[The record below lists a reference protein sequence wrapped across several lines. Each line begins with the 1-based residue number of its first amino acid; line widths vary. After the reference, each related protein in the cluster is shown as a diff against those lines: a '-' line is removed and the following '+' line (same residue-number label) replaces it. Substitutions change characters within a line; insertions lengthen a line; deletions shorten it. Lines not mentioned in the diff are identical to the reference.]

1 MSTPD
6 DLHTP
11 TPAFV
16 AGLEEAVLRAYREA
30 DAIPV
35 IPRAPSTRWRDW
47 GRIAAVLLLGA
58 ALGVG
63 GQFASA
69 QVRDAKTRSEIER
82 SVLAERELQNFR
94 LELTKEEVKRIYAA
108 VRVGGLPARAL
119 AEIAREQRVNET
131 ALQRLDLDLAEV
143 RLSSAPPRNELSA
156 PLVGGRDFV
165 LDRLR
170 LQAPLAL
177 WEEDRAVR
185 LAFEADRRVKLGLD
199 PSGAATNAHVRAVE
213 TNRESQL
220 VAMRL
225 RLRAQFLKE
234 RLSPAEVI
242 RLEQQETLQIEVGQT
257 RQLLDFDKERL
268 AQAELRRKAGTI
280 TEVEFRRVQ
289 LDYLERERMLYRM
302 RVELK
307 FMGNKDDL

>member
-58 ALGVG
+58 ALGIG

-82 SVLAERELQNFR
+82 SVMAERELQSFR
-94 LELTKEEVKRIYAA
+94 LELAKQEVKRIDAA
-108 VRVGGLPARAL
+108 VRLGGMPARAL
-119 AEIAREQRVNET
+119 MEATREQRVGES
-131 ALQRLDLDLAEV
+131 AVQRLDLDLAEV
-143 RLSSAPPRNELSA
+143 RLSNAPPRNELSA

-165 LDRLR
+165 LERLR
-170 LQAPLAL
+170 LRAPLAL
-177 WEEDRAVR
+177 REEDGALR

-199 PSGAATNAHVRAVE
+199 PECCDRCPRPRRGCSPGDATCRHAASPAYPVREGAALPGRGRPTAAAGDDADRSGADEGAA
-213 TNRESQL
+213 
-220 VAMRL
+220 
-225 RLRAQFLKE
+225 
-234 RLSPAEVI
+234 
-242 RLEQQETLQIEVGQT
+242 
-257 RQLLDFDKERL
+257 
-268 AQAELRRKAGTI
+268 
-280 TEVEFRRVQ
+280 
-289 LDYLERERMLYRM
+289 
-302 RVELK
+302 
-307 FMGNKDDL
+307 

>member
-82 SVLAERELQNFR
+82 SVMAERELQSFR
-94 LELTKEEVKRIYAA
+94 LELAKQEVKRIDAA
-108 VRVGGLPARAL
+108 VRLGGMPARAL
-119 AEIAREQRVNET
+119 MEATREQQVGES
-131 ALQRLDLDLAEV
+131 AVQRLDLDLAEV
-143 RLSSAPPRNELSA
+143 RLSNAPPRNELSA

-165 LDRLR
+165 LERLR
-170 LQAPLAL
+170 LRAPLAL
-177 WEEDRAVR
+177 REEDGALR

-199 PSGAATNAHVRAVE
+199 PPSAATEAHVRAVDAH
-213 TNRESQL
+213 REMQL
-220 VAMRL
+220 VAMQL
-225 RLRAQFLKE
+225 RLRTLFVKE
-234 RLSPAEVI
+234 RLSPGEVA
-242 RLEQQETLQIEVGQT
+242 RLLQQETMQIEVGRT
-257 RQLLDFDKERL
+257 KELLDFDKERL

-302 RVELK
+302 QVELK
-307 FMGNKDDL
+307 YMGSKAGP